1 MSIIYVNFKLSVHT
15 RPLRAKGTLTKPN
28 ASCLYPVW
36 DGDECCIVQHVG
48 IQESVGSHIEG
59 QFPFSRISRIM
70 EWNSAREGLV
80 S

>member
-1 MSIIYVNFKLSVHT
+1 MSIISYVNFKLSVHT
-15 RPLRAKGTLTKPN
+15 RPLRAKGSLTKPN

-36 DGDECCIVQHVG
+36 DGDECCIVQYVG
-48 IQESVGSHIEG
+48 IQESVGSHIG
-59 QFPFSRISRIM
+59 SQFPFSISRIM